1 MPRVFLT
8 HSPDMLRNY
17 YGERAV
23 AALREVA
30 EVVIN
35 PTGHVLD
42 ADALIAHG
50 QGCEIVVSDR
60 QTPGFA
66 AFFERAPEL
75 VAFLRCAVDIRNVDV
90 AAASRNGILVT
101 RATPGFAASVAELG
115 LGLIIDLARG
125 ITDAVAAYRIGRLP
139 EARIGRQLKGAT
151 LGIIGYGVIGQ
162 HLAGIA
168 RRIGMTVL
176 ASDPYKTL
184 DEPGIAQVSFEDL
197 LARSDFVVCLAVAT
211 EETENL
217 MNASAFA
224 RMKPTAFFI
233 NLSRGNLVDESAL
246 AAALD
251 AKTIAGAAMDVGRA
265 PDQMPSLDLARR
277 PDVLATPHAAGL
289 TPDAIEHQAFDT
301 VAQVRALCAGEVP
314 PHAVNAEAATR
325 LSRLREA
332 ARRPRAGGR

>member
-1 MPRVFLT
+1 M
-8 HSPDMLRNY
+8 
-17 YGERAV
+17 
-23 AALREVA
+23 
-30 EVVIN
+30 
-35 PTGHVLD
+35 
-42 ADALIAHG
+42 
-50 QGCEIVVSDR
+50 
-60 QTPGFA
+60 
-66 AFFERAPEL
+66 
-75 VAFLRCAVDIRNVDV
+75 

-125 ITDAVAAYRIGRLP
+125 ITDAVAAYRSGRAP

-168 RRIGMTVL
+168 SAIGMTVL
-176 ASDPYKTL
+176 ASDPYKTI

-217 MNASAFA
+217 MNAAAFA

-233 NLSRGNLVDESAL
+233 NLSRGNLVDEPAL

-277 PDVLATPHAAGL
+277 AG
-289 TPDAIEHQAFDT
+289 
-301 VAQVRALCAGEVP
+301 RA
-314 PHAVNAEAATR
+314 R
-325 LSRLREA
+325 DA
-332 ARRPRAGGR
+332 ARRRADARCDRASGLRHRRPGAGAVRRRDPAARRQCRRRDAAGAFAPAPDEVSVAPPSSA

>member
-35 PTGHVLD
+35 PTGRVLD
-42 ADALIAHG
+42 AEALIAHG

-66 AFFERAPEL
+66 AFFERAPAL

-125 ITDAVAAYRIGRLP
+125 ITDAVAAYRSGRAP

-162 HLAGIA
+162 HLAA
-168 RRIGMTVL
+168 SPRR
-176 ASDPYKTL
+176 
-184 DEPGIAQVSFEDL
+184 
-197 LARSDFVVCLAVAT
+197 
-211 EETENL
+211 
-217 MNASAFA
+217 SA
-224 RMKPTAFFI
+224 
-233 NLSRGNLVDESAL
+233 
-246 AAALD
+246 
-251 AKTIAGAAMDVGRA
+251 
-265 PDQMPSLDLARR
+265 
-277 PDVLATPHAAGL
+277 
-289 TPDAIEHQAFDT
+289 
-301 VAQVRALCAGEVP
+301 
-314 PHAVNAEAATR
+314 
-325 LSRLREA
+325 
-332 ARRPRAGGR
+332 

>member
-23 AALREVA
+23 AALRELA

-35 PTGHVLD
+35 PTGRVLD
-42 ADALIAHG
+42 AEALIAHG

-66 AFFERAPEL
+66 AFFESAPAL

-125 ITDAVAAYRIGRLP
+125 ITDAVAAYRSGRAP

-168 RRIGMTVL
+168 SAIGMTVW
-176 ASDPYKTL
+176 ASALKKTT
-184 DEPGIAQVSFEDL
+184 DEPG
-197 LARSDFVVCLAVAT
+197 
-211 EETENL
+211 
-217 MNASAFA
+217 
-224 RMKPTAFFI
+224 
-233 NLSRGNLVDESAL
+233 
-246 AAALD
+246 
-251 AKTIAGAAMDVGRA
+251 
-265 PDQMPSLDLARR
+265 ARR
-277 PDVLATPHAAGL
+277 SP
-289 TPDAIEHQAFDT
+289 
-301 VAQVRALCAGEVP
+301 
-314 PHAVNAEAATR
+314 
-325 LSRLREA
+325 SRTFWRDPISSSA
-332 ARRPRAGGR
+332 SPSRP